1 MTTNT
6 NTLALR
12 CRCGAI
18 EGTLRT
24 ERPINRIVCYCDSCR
39 AFSNFGNAR
48 IDASGGS
55 ELYQTTAAQLTL
67 TKGRDRLAAL
77 RMTPRGPYRWHCGEC
92 RTPLANTL
100 PTSAL
105 PYATIMVDALEGDR
119 DALMPLQ
126 GSTFVGEAKGKP
138 LHPPTPLAGLVVRFF
153 AAMAGARIRGEQKR
167 SAFHTR
173 EGKAVSEAFRVDPA
187 ERARLAAELPR

>member
-1 MTTNT
+1 MTT
-6 NTLALR
+6 TLTLR

-39 AFSNFGNAR
+39 AFSNFGGAR

-55 ELYQTTAAQLTL
+55 DLYQTTAAQLTL
-67 TKGRDRLAAL
+67 TKGRDHLAAL
-77 RMTPRGPYRWHCGEC
+77 RMTPRGPYRWHCKEC

-100 PTSAL
+100 ASSAL
-105 PYATIMVDALEGDR
+105 PFATIIVDALRGDR
-119 DALMPLQ
+119 AALAPIQ
-126 GSTFVGEAKGKP
+126 GSTFVQEAKGKA
-138 LHPPTPLAGLVVRFF
+138 LQPPASLAGMALRF
-153 AAMAGARIRGEQKR
+153 AAAMPGARIRGEQKR

-173 EGKAVSEAFRVDPA
+173 EGKALSEAFRMPA
-187 ERARLAAELPR
+187 EERARLAARLPE